1 MKFAHCFFD
10 YWHLQFLD
18 MFSFLVLL
26 GVFQCCWF
34 ITCQQE
40 TCLEQP
46 LCLTNTTGMESEC
59 LQNNATE
66 NISNFTMTCTKVQI
80 YVTSGIH
87 KLQQHL
93 TFTDNV
99 KEVCIK
105 GGLSKSTVECSKYAA
120 IKFSE
125 NREANQVFLTN
136 LTFTHCQLYFK
147 YTSRLILQDV
157 TIMNSEKYG
166 IRSSRSP
173 IQEIIH
179 CTFINNALGHIHTYN
194 SELVKIIESN
204 MFESKVENAVYLE
217 VQHNASI
224 IIRSCKFRD
233 NINGALLVKYANF
246 LEITDSLITNN
257 AGAGIYIDI
266 LLDDDVRTS
275 TKVIIRNCSV
285 ENNRG
290 IGITVQ
296 RDSRHNLTPTITDIS
311 NVTFANNSQGALYFS
326 FNSWSDNNDNRV
338 TKITGCTFKYHELV
352 ESSVVLIKNLFI
364 GGLLENNQVLLEN
377 CLFERNK
384 GGSTLKVDRIINF
397 TISNVDIIDNQCTA
411 IALVASR
418 MKIENHLNLTRN
430 SGRLGGGIALQGD
443 SVLTRIRYSQL
454 LLTNSSMVHVTENTA
469 GTYGGGIYSNETCDV
484 RNRNQACFLQFET
497 AYAMPQLI
505 MSGNRA
511 QLGGD
516 SALGGCLSNCSI
528 EINKT
533 QTTIDKTDPNNTF
546 WTLVST
552 GNPLSQS
559 TFVEYPTGATFC
571 MNTTSTNADAV
582 ISCNK
587 SHTVSV
593 FRGQIFNVSVIAGDD
608 FCYPTIK
615 ALKVL
620 VEGNLSLLEQGDVL
634 ETRKYCQNYLYALA
648 GGLNQNKTDIQFSF
662 QDPFAKINVPAILTV
677 ILKDCPPGL
686 KLEKSTQ
693 QCMCHNKFKSY
704 KIVCHAD
711 RYTLE
716 IPAQT
721 WVGKYEGSIVAQK
734 ECQYCRNEMT
744 EQPIDDT
751 TNKLCTGKR
760 SGIMCGECTQG
771 YSLKLGGYECA
782 SCSKSPLVGVVL
794 VVAFTCAGAILVFL
808 LLRLNLTISTGALNG
823 LIFYSNIVYL
833 NNDIFLPTSKVGGVY
848 LQNTVKILATFLA
861 WMNLDFGISTCFFD
875 GYNTYLSTWMQ
886 FAFPLYIWLLILI
899 IVFAS
904 WYSTIVARITTSN
917 TVPVL
922 ATLLLL
928 SYAKLLKT
936 SIEVFSS
943 VRLFSIDGEL
953 LQIVWKQDGDI
964 PYLGRYHILLFLMTL
979 LMVIFYIVP
988 FTLLVFLGPLMRA
1001 KSHYRMFRWIHKI
1014 KPFLDAFYGC
1024 YTIKYRYWPGL
1035 LLLTRVAIIG
1045 IFSSYFT
1052 NDSPFKLMTISMMV
1066 LVLFIFWML
1075 IGGTTTT
1082 SFYRKRNFNYLELF
1096 FLSNLGTLSAV
1107 SRYTTQFTEK
1117 SLRNQQVLGIIMV
1130 GSAFLVFC
1138 AITAHQI
1145 SQVLLRYRSIRIIN
1159 DSVQAKVKHFVG
1171 YRDNVQLNVAAAG
1184 DTDSTAPVAPSYTEI
1199 DVRHSNKLRES
1210 LLTGN

>member
-1 MKFAHCFFD
+1 
-10 YWHLQFLD
+10 

-26 GVFQCCWF
+26 FFFQCCCF
-34 ITCQQE
+34 VTCQQE
-40 TCLEQP
+40 TCTGET
-46 LCLTNTTGMESEC
+46 LCLSDTNGMESEC
-59 LQNNATE
+59 LQNNATQ
-66 NISNFTMTCTKVQI
+66 NISNFTMNCTTVKI

-87 KLQQHL
+87 KLKENL

-99 KEVCIK
+99 EEVCIK
-105 GGLSKSTVECSKYAA
+105 GASHGLSKSTVECSKNVA

-147 YTSRLILQDV
+147 YTSCLILQDV
-157 TIMNSEKYG
+157 VIMNSEKYG
-166 IRSSRSP
+166 IRASRSRR
-173 IQEIIH
+173 QEVIH
-179 CTFINNALGHIHTYN
+179 CTFINNSLGHIYTYN
-194 SELVKIIESN
+194 SELVKLVKSKI
-204 MFESKVENAVYLE
+204 FESKVDNAVNA
-217 VQHNASI
+217 VFSKDQHNSSI
-224 IIRSCKFRD
+224 VIRSCKFSE
-233 NINGALLVKYANF
+233 NMNGALLVRYANY
-246 LEITDSLITNN
+246 LEISDSLITNN
-257 AGAGIYIDI
+257 TGAGIYIDMTI
-266 LLDDDVRTS
+266 DDFVRPS
-275 TKVIIRNCSV
+275 AMIVLIQNCSV

-290 IGITVQ
+290 IGITVE
-296 RDSRHNLTPTITDIS
+296 RDARNNPTPIITDIS
-311 NVTFANNSQGALYFS
+311 NVTFANNSQGALYLYFH
-326 FNSWSDNNDNRV
+326 SWSDNNDNRV

-352 ESSVVLIKNLFI
+352 DSSVVLIKNLLS
-364 GGLLENNQVLLEN
+364 GGLLENNQVLIVN
-377 CLFERNK
+377 CSLERNK
-384 GGSTLKVDRIINF
+384 AKGAAALNVDKIINF
-397 TISNVDIIDNQCTA
+397 TISNVDISDNRCTA

-418 MKIENHLNLTRN
+418 MKIENRLNLTRN

-454 LLTNSSMVHVTENTA
+454 LLTNSSMVFVIENTA
-469 GTYGGGIYSNETCDV
+469 STYGGGIYSDETCDA
-484 RNRNQACFLQFET
+484 RNCNQTCFLQFET
-497 AYAMPQLI
+497 TYAMTQLI

-516 SALGGCLSNCSI
+516 SVFGGCLSNCSI

-533 QTTIDKTDPNNTF
+533 RITIDKTDPNNTL
-546 WTLVST
+546 WTLVFT

-559 TFVEYPTGATFC
+559 TFVEDPTGASFC
-571 MNTTSTNADAV
+571 INTTSMHADAV

-593 FRGQIFNVSVIAGDD
+593 FRGQTFNVSVLAGDD
-608 FCYPTIK
+608 LCYPTRK
-615 ALKVL
+615 ALTVL
-620 VEGNLSLLEQGDVL
+620 GEKNFSLLEQGDVL
-634 ETRKYCQNYLYALA
+634 QTRKYCHNYLYALA
-648 GGLNQNKTDIQFSF
+648 GGSNQNKTDMQFSF

-721 WVGKYEGSIVAQK
+721 WVGKYEESIVVQK
-734 ECQYCRNEMT
+734 ECQYCGNEMI

-751 TNKLCTGKR
+751 TNKLCTGNR
-760 SGIMCGECTQG
+760 SGIMCGECIQG
-771 YSLKLGGYECA
+771 YSLKLGGYDCA

-808 LLRLNLTISTGALNG
+808 LLRLDLTISTGALNG

-833 NNDIFLPTSKVGGVY
+833 NNDIFLPTSKVGGVH
-848 LQNTVKILATFLA
+848 LQNAVKILSTLLA

-875 GYNTYLSTWMQ
+875 GYNTYISTWMQ
-886 FAFPLYIWLLILI
+886 FVFPLYIWLLILI

-943 VRLFSIDGEL
+943 VRLFSLDGEL
-953 LQIVWKQDGDI
+953 LEIVWKQDGNI
-964 PYLGRYHILLFLMTL
+964 PYLGQYHIPLFLMSL
-979 LMVIFYIVP
+979 LMVILYIVP
-988 FTLLVFLGPLMRA
+988 FTLLVLLGPLMRA
-1001 KSHYRMFRWIHKI
+1001 KSHYRIFRWIHKI

-1024 YTIKYRYWPGL
+1024 YTVKYRYWPGL

-1045 IFSSYFT
+1045 LFSSHFT

-1075 IGGTTTT
+1075 IGRTTTT
-1082 SFYRKRNFNYLELF
+1082 SFYRKWNFNYLELF

-1107 SRYTTQFTEK
+1107 SRYTTQFTDK
-1117 SLRNQQVLGIIMV
+1117 SLRNQQVLAIIMV

-1138 AITAHQI
+1138 GITAHQI
-1145 SQVLLRYRSIRIIN
+1145 SQVLLRFESIRRIS
-1159 DSVQAKVKHFVG
+1159 DSVQAKVQHFVG
-1171 YRDNVQLNVAAAG
+1171 CKVPEDNVQLNVAAAG
-1184 DTDSTAPVAPSYTEI
+1184 DTDSAAPVAPSYTEI